1 MEDVWL
7 DICEEKMVRNNGGR
21 DGQKYGRKIW
31 LEILGE
37 EIARN
42 MGGGD
47 G

>member
-1 MEDVWL
+1 MGSHFGSAR
-7 DICEEKMVRNNGGR
+7 EEKYPRR
-21 DGQKYGRKIW
+21 RW
-31 LEILGE
+31 LERLGE